1 MLRRAMTVVAAITL
15 VFVAAPSA
23 QAAFAPAW
31 RTDLGA
37 AANDVAVGPGGAIY
51 AVGYAPPG
59 SPSFSQGRA
68 IVSRLTPAGDVVWTR
83 TWKPHPERPK
93 AFMATAVAVAVGDNG
108 VVYVVGNVQRFN
120 CEGGG
125 WFVRAYSP
133 HGKLLHA
140 AGPES
145 AWFCNPPGPQ
155 IVRDVAVHGDTVV
168 VAAARTG
175 CCGTAA
181 LLDGY
186 LRAFSTKL
194 HPRWSTNFEPPGPT
208 PRRWYDV
215 ADSLGIT
222 GNGAI
227 YAAGWSAT
235 KHSNGESTP
244 PGSLTIEL
252 VGHGGNAKWSHRPG
266 VPMGYDGA
274 VSMALGNSRLLV
286 GADMRGGGVWAGRLS
301 AIGTPVWHRTWGGD
315 KSIRARLGGVAADSL
330 GRLWLSGSRVD
341 GSDHGRNVFVRR
353 YGATG
358 ALHGSLT
365 IDLAPR
371 WVEGTAVSTL
381 GTTGFA
387 TGRAFS
393 PAHSTFLRGH
403 VWRING

>member
-1 MLRRAMTVVAAITL
+1 
-15 VFVAAPSA
+15 
-23 QAAFAPAW
+23 
-31 RTDLGA
+31 
-37 AANDVAVGPGGAIY
+37 
-51 AVGYAPPG
+51 
-59 SPSFSQGRA
+59 
-68 IVSRLTPAGDVVWTR
+68 
-83 TWKPHPERPK
+83 
-93 AFMATAVAVAVGDNG
+93 VAVAVGSNG

-125 WFVRAYSP
+125 WFVRSYSP

-140 AGPES
+140 AGTEP
-145 AWFCNPPGPQ
+145 AWYCNPPGPQ
-155 IVRDVAVHGDTVV
+155 IVRDVAVHRDTVV

-194 HPRWSTNFEPPGPT
+194 QPRWSTNFEPPGPT

-252 VGHGGNAKWSHRPG
+252 VGHGGNAKWSRRPG

-274 VSMALGNSRLLV
+274 VSIGLGDSRLLV

-301 AIGTPVWHRTWGGD
+301 TNGTPVWHRTWGGD
-315 KSIRARLGGVAADSL
+315 KSIRARLGGVATDSL

-381 GTTGFA
+381 GKTGFV

-403 VWRING
+403 VWRIGG

>member
-1 MLRRAMTVVAAITL
+1 MRRALSVVAAVAL
-15 VFVAAPSA
+15 VLVVAPSA

-31 RTDLGA
+31 RTDVGA

-59 SPSFSQGRA
+59 SPAYAKGRA
-68 IVSRLTPAGDVVWTR
+68 IVSRLTPSGDIVWTR

-108 VVYVVGNVQRFN
+108 AVYVVGNVQRFN

-125 WFVRAYSP
+125 WFIRSYSP

-140 AGPES
+140 GGIQS
-145 AWFCNPPGPQ
+145 AWYCNPPGPQ
-155 IVRDVAVHGDTVV
+155 IVRDVAVSGDTVV

-175 CCGTAA
+175 CCGTSA

-186 LRAFSTKL
+186 VRAFSPQL
-194 HPRWSTNFEPPGPT
+194 HPRWTSNFEPPAPT
-208 PRRWYDV
+208 PRRWFDV

-235 KHSNGESTP
+235 KRSNGETTP

-252 VGHGGNAKWSHRPG
+252 YGKGGNANWSRRPG
-266 VPMGYDGA
+266 VPMPYDGV
-274 VSMALGNSRLLV
+274 VSMALGPSRLLV
-286 GADMRGGGVWAGRLS
+286 GADMKAGGIWAGRLS
-301 AIGTPVWHRTWGGD
+301 TAASPVWHRTWGGD
-315 KSIRARLGGVAADSL
+315 KSIRAKLGGVAADSL

-371 WVEGTAVSTL
+371 WVEGTSIGTL

-387 TGRAFS
+387 TGRAYS
-393 PAHSTFLRGH
+393 PAHSAYLRGH
-403 VWRING
+403 VWRVNG